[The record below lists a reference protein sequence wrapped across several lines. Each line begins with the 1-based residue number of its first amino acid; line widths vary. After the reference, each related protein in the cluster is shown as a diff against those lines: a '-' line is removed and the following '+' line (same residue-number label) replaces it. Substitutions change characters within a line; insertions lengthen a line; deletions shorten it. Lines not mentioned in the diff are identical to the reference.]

1 MSRFVLGAA
10 LLFASLPAFG
20 ADAPRAGDVERARH
34 GRYLVMI
41 GGCNDCHTAG
51 FAQTGGKVPESQWLL
66 GDSLG
71 WSGPWGTTY
80 APNLRL
86 RLAGMDLATFKAYA
100 RGLVTRPPMPYWAVN
115 AMSEQDLE
123 AVHAFI
129 TLLGP
134 AGEHAPA
141 ALPPGVAAP
150 GPVVQFPGPPPALAS
165 H

>member
-1 MSRFVLGAA
+1 MSRSVLCAA
-10 LLFASLPAFG
+10 LLLFFLRAFAADTPADL
-20 ADAPRAGDVERARH
+20 AQR

-51 FAQTGGKVPESQWLL
+51 FAQTGGEVPESQWLL

-141 ALPPGVAAP
+141 ALPPGVAAS

>member
-1 MSRFVLGAA
+1 MSRFALCAA
-10 LLFASLPAFG
+10 LLLASLPAFA
-20 ADAPRAGDVERARH
+20 ADTPADLAQR

-41 GGCNDCHTAG
+41 AGCNDCHTAD
-51 FAQTGGKVPESQWLL
+51 FAQTGGKVPETQWLL
-66 GDSLG
+66 GDKLG
-71 WSGPWGTTY
+71 WSGAWGTTY

-86 RLAGMDLATFKAYA
+86 RLAGMDLPAYKAYA

-123 AVHAFI
+123 ALHAYI
-129 TLLGP
+129 TSLGP

-150 GPVVQFPGPPPALAS
+150 GPAVQFPAPPPVLAG